1 MRIAIANGGICMSR
15 GGSERAAIRLASEM
29 RQRGHDVRLL
39 TASGRFSPLY
49 PVDPRIPIHFF
60 PKSFLLG
67 ERASLEFGA
76 PLLKELDTS
85 ILVSFESDWKH
96 AFWGTC
102 ADRADIPF
110 VCSERNTPYL
120 IERRFWNREGR
131 LHILEK
137 SAAIHELLPCYL
149 CHVPEQYRAKTF
161 VIPNAAM
168 ADAPNEC
175 PVHASKA
182 PVLLYLGRFSDEKR
196 PWLLLRAFALLAD
209 EFPHWRLRFAGWGEK
224 GPEIREL
231 RKKTNLESRVAIEP
245 ANEDVGAEYS
255 NADIYCLPT
264 KYEGFPNTVLEA
276 MGHGLPIVGI
286 SDCQAMASIVQP
298 GINGFLAEEATPECL
313 AAALRPLLASEKP
326 RLRMGQ
332 NAWRESREL
341 YGAQKIFDQWES
353 ELEKVIAAS
362 AKA

>member
-1 MRIAIANGGICMSR
+1 MRIAIANGGICMSK

-29 RQRGHDVRLL
+29 RQRGHDVHLL

-49 PVDPRIPIHFF
+49 PLDPRIPVHFF

-67 ERASLEFGA
+67 EQSSLEFGA
-76 PLLKELDTS
+76 PLLKELNAS
-85 ILVSFESDWKH
+85 VLVSFESDWKH
-96 AFWGTC
+96 AFWSAC
-102 ADRADIPF
+102 ADGAGIPF

-120 IERRFWNREGR
+120 IERRFWNKEGR
-131 LHILEK
+131 LRILES

-149 CHVPEQYRAKTF
+149 CHVPDQYRAKTF

-168 ADAPNEC
+168 AGAPHEF
-175 PVHASKA
+175 PTHTA
-182 PVLLYLGRFSDEKR
+182 PLLLYLGRFSEEKR

-209 EFPHWRLRFAGWGEK
+209 EFPRWRLRIAGWGEK
-224 GPEIREL
+224 GPELEEL
-231 RKKTNLESRVAIEP
+231 RGKANLESRVEIGP

-255 NADIYCLPT
+255 NAAIYCLPT

-286 SDCQAMASIVQP
+286 SDCPAMKSIVKP
-298 GINGFLAEEATPECL
+298 GITGFLAEDATPESL
-313 AAALRPLLASEKP
+313 AMALRPLLASEKP

-341 YGAQKIFDQWES
+341 YGAKNIFDQWET
-353 ELEKVIAAS
+353 ELEKVIAGSPLA
-362 AKA
+362 